1 MIIIITIMK
10 MKKMRMINNIMIMM
24 SRVRIIEAR

>member
-1 MIIIITIMK
+1 MIIITIMK

>member
-1 MIIIITIMK
+1 MIIITIMK
-10 MKKMRMINNIMIMM
+10 MKKMKMINNIMIMM